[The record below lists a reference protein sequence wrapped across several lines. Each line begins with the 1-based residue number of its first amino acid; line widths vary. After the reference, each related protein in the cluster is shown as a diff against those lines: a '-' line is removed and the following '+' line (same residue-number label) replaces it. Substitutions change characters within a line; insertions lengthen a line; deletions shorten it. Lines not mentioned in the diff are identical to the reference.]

1 MQMRNLVL
9 VFLCTVFSGSS
20 VSASAPA
27 AAVAAGSRDSLLA
40 ALALD
45 NAIRGLADL
54 VGRLASG
61 LEKIGHNKVA
71 LGVVAIFALSLIQKE
86 NPDFFNTGVRLVESP
101 FLLLQKKLQQVF
113 CGGQS
118 LTWNEVASWHNRVSR
133 LLTPLTK
140 TTSMVDLSK
149 DRRLRIMDQD
159 DGQDDGQ
166 DDQWKRQVTHIEREC
181 GFTIKMLTVRLAFYK
196 DQPHLKNKKQK
207 IGAVRKAL
215 KAPVSV
221 VQTLGKSALRTSLT
235 RNEEVAFGLQEA
247 ISYLQETIDYCKS
260 VTHFSGLDKEH
271 MKRLMGGICT
281 TFEHIGVLVDELSA
295 ADKNKK
301 KIPMAS
307 DGALSRGGYA
317 GGSYGGYDSPGGSYG

>member
-1 MQMRNLVL
+1 MQMRNLIL
-9 VFLCTVFSGSS
+9 VFLCAHFSGSS
-20 VSASAPA
+20 ISASVPA
-27 AAVAAGSRDSLLA
+27 VTPENAAFAAFAFERGV
-40 ALALD
+40 
-45 NAIRGLADL
+45 RGLSELFMGIYDGL
-54 VGRLASG
+54 GRL
-61 LEKIGHNKVA
+61 GHNKIA
-71 LGVVAIFALSLIQKE
+71 LGVLAVFALSLVQKE
-86 NPDFFNTGVRLVESP
+86 SPDFFNTGVRLVESP
-101 FLLLQKKLQQVF
+101 FLLLQKKLQQSF

-159 DGQDDGQ
+159 DGQDEGQ

-181 GFTIKMLTVRLAFYK
+181 GFMIKMLTIRLAFYK
-196 DQPHLKNKKQK
+196 DQPHLKNKKK
-207 IGAVRKAL
+207 KTSAMTRAL
-215 KAPVSV
+215 MAPVSV
-221 VQTLGKSALRTSLT
+221 MQTLGKSVLRTSLT

-247 ISYLQETIDYCKS
+247 ISYLQEIIDYCKS
-260 VTHFSGLDKEH
+260 VTHLSGLDKEH

-317 GGSYGGYDSPGGSYG
+317 GGGYDSQYGAGGSF

>member
-1 MQMRNLVL
+1 MQMRNLFL
-9 VFLCTVFSGSS
+9 VFLCTFFSGSS
-20 VSASAPA
+20 VSASAPV
-27 AAVAAGSRDSLLA
+27 AAVAGSRDGLLA

-71 LGVVAIFALSLIQKE
+71 LVVVAIFALSLAQKE
-86 NPDFFNTGVRLVESP
+86 SPEFFNTGVRLIESP
-101 FLLLQKKLQQVF
+101 FLLIQKKLQKSF

-149 DRRLRIMDQD
+149 DRRLRIMDQE
-159 DGQDDGQ
+159 DGQDEGQ
-166 DDQWKRQVTHIEREC
+166 DDQWKQQVAHIEREC
-181 GFTIKMLTVRLAFYK
+181 GFMVKMLTIRLAFYK
-196 DQPHLKNKKQK
+196 DQSSLKKKK
-207 IGAVRKAL
+207 ISPLKRAVKV
-215 KAPVSV
+215 PVNV
-221 VQTLGKSALRTSLT
+221 MQAFGKSVLRTSLT
-235 RNEEVAFGLQEA
+235 RNEEVAFGLEEA
-247 ISYLQETIDYCKS
+247 VSYLQETIDYCKS
-260 VTHFSGLDKEH
+260 VSHFSALDKEH
-271 MKRLMGGICT
+271 MKRLMGNICT

-301 KIPMAS
+301 KLPMTA
-307 DGALSRGGYA
+307 DGALTRGGYA
-317 GGSYGGYDSPGGSYG
+317 GGSYGGYDSPSGSYG